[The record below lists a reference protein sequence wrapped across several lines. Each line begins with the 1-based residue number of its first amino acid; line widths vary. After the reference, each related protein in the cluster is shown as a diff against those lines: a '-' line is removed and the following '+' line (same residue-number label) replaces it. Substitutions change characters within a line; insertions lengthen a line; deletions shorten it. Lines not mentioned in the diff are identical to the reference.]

1 MGHRLIGAMAV
12 ATVLGGAVT
21 AGASGSRPVA
31 CGSATA
37 ATIGAVDASVV
48 AHVYANELA
57 GSEVAADLQR
67 VMSASDLSTAVAV
80 GNPQAALAAA
90 TRIVYHRYWHIV
102 RLRVTD
108 RHGHVLADVG
118 GPYVTAPVTGTI
130 SAGGRAVGRFVMS
143 VQDDYGVVKLEYRFV
158 GDPVAIYVGPNPV
171 TVFGTV
177 TFPSG
182 VPPGPTITLAGVTY
196 RVQTQT
202 LTAFPTGTIKLVQLV
217 APPSSAVSAE
227 PCAIVRADEYGHVA
241 AWLARLASDLP
252 NNYGGYASALHTFSG
267 ALVFVR
273 IGSRRVASSGGAG
286 PNTIPASGSV
296 SYEGRTWL
304 VYSFQ
309 PSPPAR
315 VYVLVTPS

>member
-1 MGHRLIGAMAV
+1 MGAMAV
-12 ATVLGGAVT
+12 AAVLGGAVT
-21 AGASGSRPVA
+21 AAASGSRPA
-31 CGSATA
+31 PCGPASA

-48 AHVYANELA
+48 AHIYANELA
-57 GSEVAADLQR
+57 GTEVHADLQR

-80 GNPQAALAAA
+80 GNTQAALAAA

-108 RHGHVLADVG
+108 LHGRLLADVG

-158 GDPVAIYVGPNPV
+158 GDPVAIYVGSKPV

-177 TFPSG
+177 TFPAG
-182 VPPGPTITLAGVTY
+182 VPAGPTVTLAGITY

-202 LTAFPTGTIKLVQLV
+202 LEAFPTGTIRLVQLV
-217 APPSSAVSAE
+217 APPPAAVSAE
-227 PCAIVRADEYGHVA
+227 PCAIVRANEFGHVA
-241 AWLARLASDLP
+241 SWLARLASDLP
-252 NNYGGYASALHTFSG
+252 RNYGGYASALHTFSG

-273 IGSRRVASSGGAG
+273 IGARRIASSGGAG
-286 PNTIPASGSV
+286 PNTIPSSGSV

-309 PSPPAR
+309 PNPPAR
-315 VYVLVTPS
+315 VYLLVAPS